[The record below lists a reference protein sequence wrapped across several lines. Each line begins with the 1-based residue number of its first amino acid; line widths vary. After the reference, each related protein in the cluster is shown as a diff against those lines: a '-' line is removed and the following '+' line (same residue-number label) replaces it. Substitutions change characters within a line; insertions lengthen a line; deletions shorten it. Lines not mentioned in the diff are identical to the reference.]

1 MDLESAEKEAF
12 ANEVSERLQQF
23 GDLLLDYERHPD
35 NQDLVHQLFRIAH
48 TIKGN
53 AGFVSLT
60 PMVRIAHAAE
70 NLFAVL
76 RSGERRPTS
85 EMIGALLECGDELRA
100 ILEAFTADE
109 SLEKFNPDPLIQKID
124 ALLNDARPAP
134 EAARAGDP
142 QEALVHLR
150 VILRDNCPL
159 PGMRAYML
167 HKKLCA
173 LGVMERVTPPQDAF
187 DHMAAP
193 FEIIFELRTRAPD
206 ADLRRALRSHEVQS
220 VELERLTDS
229 APQPV
234 HEAPPPSGVMQP
246 AQAAS
251 AAGEPRVHVERTVA
265 SSRPPTL
272 DVNDPELLFA
282 VEAGDPNANDARLS
296 TADFGAARQLEAL
309 RVPIRRVDDILNLV
323 GELISAN
330 SNYMAL
336 AAEFKARYGSKGL
349 YSNFRENSEELSR
362 ISAELQEK
370 VMKVRMIPV
379 GTIFSRF
386 RRLVRDFN
394 SAYPDKL
401 TLLEMSGEET
411 EVDKRQIENLY
422 DPLLHLVR
430 NALDHGIESKAE
442 RVAAGKPEAGS
453 VRLHSFQSGNDIFIE
468 IEDDGR
474 GLDPEKLRAHAIRQG
489 VASAEELAGMGREDL
504 YELIFAPGFSTAE
517 RVTDISGRGVGMD
530 VVRRNVEAVGGRID
544 IFSTPGVGTKFRI
557 TIPLSMAIVTAL
569 KTLIEGRLYAIPISY
584 ILETLRVD
592 NANVLNIDG
601 VETVRLRESHIP
613 ILRVAR
619 EIGLEGVPLLQAT
632 VQRSRF
638 RNLLRKPVVIVQY
651 ADMRVGLL
659 VDELLGYED
668 LVIKSLSR
676 NYEDVEGLSGAAILG
691 RGEICLVL
699 DVNRL
704 IASSLGR
711 SDAAGFRAAGVRTSA
726 RSNGAS
732 GLQLAAS
739 DAGSRRPSSAALL
752 SATAAAPA
760 APSSPSSPAVARAI
774 EQGALRSP
782 DELELIKRVL
792 AIGRQNAVRALR
804 HVTANE
810 QLGVRF
816 LASRLQSARKFR
828 DNLLERFRADPS
840 VACYT
845 EYNLTA
851 VGGQALV
858 LTRDNALRLARL
870 MFEDPALP
878 ALDAK
883 AISAVREMTNL
894 LAASFTNAMS
904 AAAGVR
910 VLPTTPAFLDP
921 AEQLFQRGPF
931 QAADDARLLLV
942 EAEFA
947 DDTDQTLASFYI
959 APGPGGFAGLA
970 DPGAARRSAG

>member
-23 GDLLLDYERHPD
+23 GDLLLDYERNPE

-76 RSGERRPTS
+76 RSGERKPTP

-100 ILEAFTADE
+100 ILEAFTAEE
-109 SLEKFNPDPLIQKID
+109 SLERFNPDPLIQRID
-124 ALLNDARPAP
+124 ALLDSAGPAHPADARTDA
-134 EAARAGDP
+134 EAG
-142 QEALVHLR
+142 LVRVRVVLR
-150 VILRDNCPL
+150 SNCPL

-167 HKKLCA
+167 HKKLCE
-173 LGVMERVTPPQDAF
+173 LGRMEGVSPAQDAF
-187 DHMAAP
+187 DRMTAP
-193 FEIIFELRTRAPD
+193 FEIEFVLRSRAAEPE
-206 ADLRRALRSHEVQS
+206 LRRAVRSHEVQS
-220 VELERLTDS
+220 VDLEWIEPGELAERL
-229 APQPV
+229 
-234 HEAPPPSGVMQP
+234 
-246 AQAAS
+246 QAAS
-251 AAGEPRVHVERTVA
+251 APAALASTPRADA
-265 SSRPPTL
+265 SEAPPSAASPDL
-272 DVNDPELLFA
+272 HDPELLFA
-282 VEAGDPNANDARLS
+282 METGDPNAADARAPAHES
-296 TADFGAARQLEAL
+296 GAARQLEAL
-309 RVPIRRVDDILNLV
+309 RVPIRRVDEILNLV

-336 AAEFKARYGSKGL
+336 ALEFKARYGSKGL

-394 SAYPDKL
+394 SAYPEKEA
-401 TLLEMSGEET
+401 LLEISGEET

-430 NALDHGIESKAE
+430 NALDHGIEPRSA
-442 RVAAGKPEAGS
+442 RTAAGKPEAGR

-489 VASAEELAGMGREDL
+489 VANAEELAGMDRDDL
-504 YELIFAPGFSTAE
+504 YELIFMPGFSTAE

-544 IFSTPGVGTKFRI
+544 IVSTPGVGTKFRI

-569 KTLIEGRLYAIPISY
+569 KTLIEGRLYAIPISF

-592 NANVLNIDG
+592 NANVLSIDG

-619 EIGLEGVPLLQAT
+619 EIGLEGVPLMQAA

-638 RNLLRKPVVIVQY
+638 RNILRKPVVIVQY
-651 ADMRVGLL
+651 ADTRVGLL

-711 SDAAGFRAAGVRTSA
+711 SEATGFRARSSRTAPEARGTSA
-726 RSNGAS
+726 ITG
-732 GLQLAAS
+732 
-739 DAGSRRPSSAALL
+739 
-752 SATAAAPA
+752 AAARAGAPPA
-760 APSSPSSPAVARAI
+760 PPSSPARPAVARAI
-774 EQGALRSP
+774 EQGALRST

-792 AIGRQNAVRALR
+792 AAGRQNAVRALR

-828 DNLLERFRADPS
+828 DSLMERFRADAS
-840 VACYT
+840 VACYA
-845 EYNLTA
+845 EFSLSS

-870 MFEDPALP
+870 MFEEPALP

-921 AEQLFQRGPF
+921 AELLFERGPF
-931 QAADDARLLLV
+931 QTADDARLLLV

-959 APGPGGFAGLA
+959 APGPDGFAGLMDA
-970 DPGAARRSAG
+970 GLMRRSAG

>member
-12 ANEVSERLQQF
+12 VNEVSERLQQF
-23 GDLLLDYERHPD
+23 GDLLLDYERHPE
-35 NQDLVHQLFRIAH
+35 NADLIHQLFRIAH

-70 NLFAVL
+70 NLFAAL
-76 RSGERRPTS
+76 RSGERTLTP
-85 EMIGALLECGDELRA
+85 EMIGALLESGDELRA

-109 SLEKFNPDPLIQKID
+109 SLDRFNPEPLIQKID
-124 ALLNDARPAP
+124 ALLTGAAPAGG
-134 EAARAGDP
+134 AQAGVDDNAP
-142 QEALVHLR
+142 RVRLQILLR
-150 VILRDNCPL
+150 SNCPL

-167 HKKLCA
+167 HKKLCE
-173 LGVMERVTPPQDAF
+173 LGAMERVSPPQEAF

-193 FEIIFELRTRAPD
+193 FELEFVLRTHASES
-206 ADLRRALRSHEVQS
+206 DLRRAARSHEVQA
-220 VELERLTDS
+220 VELEWV
-229 APQPV
+229 AG
-234 HEAPPPSGVMQP
+234 EAPVATFDP
-246 AQAAS
+246 APLMPAHAAQE
-251 AAGEPRVHVERTVA
+251 GRVAVA
-265 SSRPPTL
+265 SPLVSPR
-272 DVNDPELLFA
+272 DAADPELLFS
-282 VEAGDPNANDARLS
+282 VEESDTRLTDAAARS
-296 TADFGAARQLEAL
+296 PDSSAARQLEAL

-394 SAYPDKL
+394 SAYPEKEA
-401 TLLEMSGEET
+401 LLELSGEET

-430 NALDHGIESKAE
+430 NALDHGIESKAA
-442 RVAAGKPEAGS
+442 RVAAGKPEAGR

-489 VASAEELAGMGREDL
+489 VATAEELAGMGGEDL
-504 YELIFAPGFSTAE
+504 YQLIFAPGFSTAE

-544 IFSTPGVGTKFRI
+544 IFSETGRGTKFRI

-569 KTLIEGRLYAIPISY
+569 KTLIEGRLYAIPISF

-619 EIGLEGVPLLQAT
+619 EIGLEGVPLMQAA

-638 RNLLRKPVVIVQY
+638 RNLVRKPVVIVQY
-651 ADMRVGLL
+651 ADLRVGLL

-676 NYEDVEGLSGAAILG
+676 NYEDVDGLSGAAILG

-704 IASSLGR
+704 IGASLGKA
-711 SDAAGFRAAGVRTSA
+711 DATAFRAAGSRPA
-726 RSNGAS
+726 GRSNGAA
-732 GLQLAAS
+732 GHALA
-739 DAGSRRPSSAALL
+739 PSPA
-752 SATAAAPA
+752 AAAPESRSA
-760 APSSPSSPAVARAI
+760 VLTAPAPVASPAVARAI

-792 AIGRQNAVRALR
+792 AGGRQNAVRALR

-828 DNLLERFRADPS
+828 DTLLERFRADPS

-845 EYNLTA
+845 EYNLMA

-858 LTRDNALRLARL
+858 LTRENALRLARL

-878 ALDAK
+878 TLDAK

-921 AEQLFQRGPF
+921 AELLFERGPF

-947 DDTDQTLASFYI
+947 DDSDQSLASFYI

-970 DPGAARRSAG
+970 DAGSARRSERPG